1 MTISIIIPVYNVA
14 PYVEQCI
21 LSVMHQTMRH
31 GVECII
37 VDDCG
42 NDDSMD
48 RVEKLIA
55 GYDGDI
61 EFSILHHDHNRGL
74 SAARNTG
81 IDAAR
86 GQYLYF
92 LDSDDW
98 IVPECLELMQE
109 RVNEH
114 PDVEIVF
121 AGATH
126 STGRYKWLDYTTK
139 QLPEYTDDNDWLRTS
154 MLRRFDLG
162 MTVWNKLISREVINT
177 NNLSF
182 GKCLVHED
190 EIWNFQLSL
199 CVHRAAFIARNTYHY
214 NARKDSL
221 TNAVTDDLL
230 WERLFIVWDEMIEL
244 TRGSNSTDQI
254 KAISSFVLEKTSHGF
269 PRKHKMQLC
278 RLFMRLAGKACNS
291 LSVFLVIQ
299 GFLALCYPKRFNNY
313 KICKRI
319 KL

>member
-1 MTISIIIPVYNVA
+1 MVISVIVPVYNT
-14 PYVEQCI
+14 EHHIGECI
-21 LSVMHQTMRH
+21 ESVLAQTYASFELLLVDDGSTDRSGKICDEYALRDSRVKVFHTENH
-31 GVECII
+31 GV
-37 VDDCG
+37 
-42 NDDSMD
+42 S
-48 RVEKLIA
+48 
-55 GYDGDI
+55 
-61 EFSILHHDHNRGL
+61 H
-74 SAARNTG
+74 ARNTG
-81 IDAAR
+81 LSNAKGDFI
-86 GQYLYF
+86 F
-92 LDSDDW
+92 FIDSDDT
-98 IVPECLELMQE
+98 IEPECLELMQE

-230 WERLFIVWDEMIEL
+230 WGRLFIAWDKMIAL

-269 PRKHKMQLC
+269 PRKHKKQLC
-278 RLFMRLAGKACNS
+278 RLFMRLAGKASCS

-299 GFLALCYPKRFNNY
+299 GLLALCYPKRFNNY